1 MILYIHE
8 QNGLIERSVCVF
20 IDRLKAILQW
30 AGLFHF
36 LWCFVIQTVLEF
48 INCTAIT
55 NRDLTPYQFFY
66 DELESVIAPYK
77 PDLKVYR
84 AIGSYCEVFIPS
96 EKQLKVYK
104 VKARTEPGRLLAVLG
119 SKTYLVYMLTRNIVI
134 KTPFIKLYEFKN
146 PLTLEEISK
155 LIEIRPLNDIAII
168 EDSTGEEV
176 SLDLP
181 EIDDIGSSESI
192 TLEAPRP
199 PELSELPAPGSF
211 RPPEPENRPLEPMF
225 KSSEEFIK
233 LMDSS
238 NPDEMQ
244 LDLIINL
251 CYRIK
256 VKIFKKKLD
265 KNSFISNTYKQVL
278 KSPNVKE

>member
-1 MILYIHE
+1 M
-8 QNGLIERSVCVF
+8 
-20 IDRLKAILQW
+20 QW

-192 TLEAPRP
+192 TLEAPGPPEP
-199 PELSELPAPGSF
+199 PELLAPGPPEPPEFPAPGPSK
-211 RPPEPENRPLEPMF
+211 PPEPENRPLEPVF
-225 KSSEEFIK
+225 RPPEELIK
-233 LMDSS
+233 PVDSS
-238 NPDEMQ
+238 DPDEMQ
-244 LDLIINL
+244 LNLVISL
-251 CYRIK
+251 CY
-256 VKIFKKKLD
+256 
-265 KNSFISNTYKQVL
+265 
-278 KSPNVKE
+278 